1 MASLSQDS
9 KTGRWMVQVCMPDGR
24 RSTVRLG
31 DLDMEQAA
39 DVARLIEDLAVCAST
54 GATPRPATRAWIATL
69 AAPFLG
75 RLERA
80 GILEREDADAAESQP
95 CPTLAAWLQAY
106 LASRT
111 DLKRGTRINLAQAQ
125 ADLVAFFGAE
135 VRLDELAPGDAEDFR
150 IYLESQRQPPL
161 GRGTSARRLKR
172 ARQFLSAA
180 IRHRLIEE
188 NPFAGV
194 KCGNYTDGRRFHF
207 VTRDE
212 AGAVLK
218 ACPDADWRLIFALC
232 RYGGLRCPSEVL
244 PLKWE
249 DVDWARGRFA
259 VYSPKTEQHDG
270 GAREVPVFLE
280 LLPHLRE
287 AFEVAK
293 PGAQYVIAREDY
305 RRGSENLRTQLA
317 RIIRRAGLM
326 PWPKLFQ
333 NCRSTRETEL
343 AEDFPLHVVCKW
355 LGNSPQVAAK
365 HYLQVTEAHFRQARG
380 QSAKPADE
388 ALQKA
393 LHLPVASERN
403 EPQEEGEPAE
413 NPKNLEDFISSGDPD
428 GTRTRVAAL
437 KGPCP
442 NRWTTGPQAAA
453 PGVQRV
459 AAAVLVPETRFAIK
473 SEGAGART
481 RDPQLKRLLLYQLS
495 YAPS

>member
-1 MASLSQDS
+1 M
-9 KTGRWMVQVCMPDGR
+9 
-24 RSTVRLG
+24 
-31 DLDMEQAA
+31 
-39 DVARLIEDLAVCAST
+39 ARLIEDLAVCAGT
-54 GATPRPATRAWIATL
+54 GATPRPATRAWISTL
-69 AAPFLG
+69 AAPFFA

-80 GILEREDADAAESQP
+80 GLLEREGADPAEGQACS
-95 CPTLAAWLQAY
+95 TLAVWLESYIAG
-106 LASRT
+106 RT
-111 DLKRGTRINLAQAQ
+111 DLKDGTRINLAQAQ

-135 VRLDELAPGDAEDFR
+135 INLDELTPGDAEDFR
-150 IYLESQRQPPL
+150 IWLESQRQPTL
-161 GRGTSARRLKR
+161 GRGTAARRVKR

-180 IRHRLIEE
+180 VKRRLIAE

-212 AGAVLK
+212 AEAVLK
-218 ACPDADWRLIFALC
+218 ACPDSDWRLIFALC

-270 GAREVPVFLE
+270 GAREVPIFPE

-287 AFEVAK
+287 AFERAD
-293 PGAQYVIAREDY
+293 PGAQHVIAREDY

-355 LGNSPQVAAK
+355 LGNSPRVAAK

-393 LHLPVASERN
+393 LHSPTASERN
-403 EPQEEGEPAE
+403 EPQEQQEAEE
-413 NPKNLEDFISSGDPD
+413 NPKNAENFISCGDPDGTRTRVLALRGLCPRPLDDRATLFPLPRRTACRVFGDPD

-453 PGVQRV
+453 P
-459 AAAVLVPETRFAIK
+459 
-473 SEGAGART
+473 
-481 RDPQLKRLLLYQLS
+481 
-495 YAPS
+495 